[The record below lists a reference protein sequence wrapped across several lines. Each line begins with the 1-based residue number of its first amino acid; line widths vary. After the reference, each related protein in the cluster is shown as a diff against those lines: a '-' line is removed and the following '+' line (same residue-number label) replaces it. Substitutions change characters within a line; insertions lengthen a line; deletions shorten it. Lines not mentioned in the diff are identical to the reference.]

1 MSLLSRCLPDAHCL
15 SVWIVQLTP
24 DPEKVGVN
32 PKVNNLMAPFKAAK
46 HDLLWVVDAT
56 VAVTPG
62 VLGRMVEAF
71 LDSPDAPINDVES
84 HPLIADEERAPPSAG
99 QVGLVH
105 QVPYAVVYERTWGSL
120 IEQAYLNST
129 HAKMYLSIVSDGPEG
144 AGDESGTESTRGC
157 DS

>member
-1 MSLLSRCLPDAHCL
+1 M
-15 SVWIVQLTP
+15 
-24 DPEKVGVN
+24 N
-32 PKVNNLMAPFKAAK
+32 PKVNNLMAPFREAK

-56 VAVTPG
+56 IAVTPG

-84 HPLIADEERAPPSAG
+84 HPLIADEERAPPTAG

-105 QVPYAVVYERTWGSL
+105 QVPYAVVYEKTWGSL

-129 HAKMYLSIVSDGPEG
+129 HAKMYLSIVSGGGER
-144 AGDESGTESTRGC
+144 ARSKQRTERPAEVDWERHS
-157 DS
+157 